1 MARDLDAEADYQQA
15 MDNLRTLAIR
25 DLVSWW
31 KQTETLGFADA
42 KQLMEEP
49 FQAII
54 AAYGEQAAY
63 AAADYLFRSRSLD
76 DNLKGLE
83 YPEVSDPAGF
93 EQILGSYAWALN
105 TSRTATGGLD
115 RQLVLRKLAGITNR
129 LVQQPARETVYQAT
143 RKAGTRYARVPEPH
157 ACTFCLLLASRGAVY
172 SRDTVLLT
180 EAGKKYHD
188 NCKCLGIEV
197 QTPADLPKINQELEQ
212 IYIKSGRYPGNDQEA
227 FAEAIERHRNQTPDW
242 VPPDAVRIT
251 DQSRKPWAPHRTLTA
266 GEAEKYNFFHIES
279 GSRSRNQVKT
289 DNKEDDITKWLK
301 SQGAKDVRKLC
312 RFVELPAG
320 TQKQVAEEVGHR
332 RSPDFL
338 ADGILL
344 DGKTISG
351 PKGIKNNAKSG
362 AKQAKNII
370 FDLRQAG
377 SVDEEEI
384 VSCLKN
390 AIRDQGNKLDRMIVV
405 SQNKTY
411 LWERKI

>member
-15 MDNLRTLAIR
+15 MDSLRTLAIR

-76 DNLKGLE
+76 DNLRGLE
-83 YPEVSDPAGF
+83 YPEVADPAGF

-105 TSRTATGGLD
+105 TSRTATGDLD
-115 RQLVLRKLAGITNR
+115 RQLALRKLAGITNR

-172 SRDTVLLT
+172 SQDTVLRT

-212 IYIKSGRYPGNDQEA
+212 IYAASGKYPGSDQEA

-242 VPPDAVRIT
+242 VPPDAIRYRRAVDMSKASGDRKIT
-251 DQSRKPWAPHRTLTA
+251 VKEALSIGLADDTA
-266 GEAEKYNFFHIES
+266 WPE
-279 GSRSRNQVKT
+279 
-289 DNKEDDITKWLK
+289 KEDRIRKWLVEN
-301 SQGAKDVRKLC
+301 GAQSVIKLKELDKIPGGAGL
-312 RFVELPAG
+312 RF
-320 TQKQVAEEVGHR
+320 EEE
-332 RSPDFL
+332 
-338 ADGILL
+338 
-344 DGKTISG
+344 T
-351 PKGIKNNAKSG
+351 GIKNTPDAIVDGVTTEMKSITSKNG
-362 AKQAKNII
+362 INNRARKGKKQSDALIY
-370 FDLRQAG
+370 DLRGYTAQIHHPATTHHL
-377 SVDEEEI
+377 EY
-384 VSCLKN
+384 
-390 AIRDQGNKLDRMIVV
+390 APR
-405 SQNKTY
+405 
-411 LWERKI
+411 

>member
-76 DNLKGLE
+76 DNLRGLE
-83 YPEVSDPAGF
+83 YPEVADPAGF

-105 TSRTATGGLD
+105 TSRNATGGLD

-197 QTPADLPKINQELEQ
+197 QTPADLPRINQELEQ
-212 IYIKSGRYPGNDQEA
+212 IYIKSGRYPGSDQEA

-242 VPPDAVRIT
+242 VPPDAQRVSRYFDPSKAKNKRRIT
-251 DQSRKPWAPHRTLTA
+251 GEEALQLGLHDDAPWPAKEQSIRDWLLENGAQSVIKLKELDKLPDGKGEQFSKLTGIRNTPDALADRLPVEMKTITSANGINNRTRLA
-266 GEAEKYNFFHIES
+266 K
-279 GSRSRNQVKT
+279 NQ
-289 DNKEDDITKWLK
+289 
-301 SQGAKDVRKLC
+301 
-312 RFVELPAG
+312 AG
-320 TQKQVAEEVGHR
+320 TVIIDARPLGDTEAAIMKDMR
-332 RSPDFL
+332 R
-338 ADGILL
+338 AIG
-344 DGKTISG
+344 
-351 PKGIKNNAKSG
+351 NSG
-362 AKQAKNII
+362 A
-370 FDLRQAG
+370 D
-377 SVDEEEI
+377 
-384 VSCLKN
+384 
-390 AIRDQGNKLDRMIVV
+390 LDRIVV
-405 SQNKTY
+405 ITVNKTL
-411 LWERKI
+411 LWERGQ

>member
-15 MDNLRTLAIR
+15 MNNLRTLAIR

-83 YPEVSDPAGF
+83 YPEVADPAEF
-93 EQILGSYAWALN
+93 EQILGSYAWAMN

-172 SRDTVLLT
+172 SHDTVLLT

-197 QTPADLPKINQELEQ
+197 QTPADLPRINQELEQ
-212 IYIKSGRYPGNDQEA
+212 IYATSGKYPGSDQEA

-242 VPPDAVRIT
+242 VPPDAQRIT
-251 DQSRKPWAPHRTLTA
+251 ERIYHAPKVKRRIRVDEALSLGLNDDAPWPPDEAKIRDWLYANGAKEVIKLKELDKLPDRRGAIYAKETGVQNTPDSIVD
-266 GEAEKYNFFHIES
+266 GEA
-279 GSRSRNQVKT
+279 
-289 DNKEDDITKWLK
+289 
-301 SQGAKDVRKLC
+301 
-312 RFVELPAG
+312 VEL
-320 TQKQVAEEVGHR
+320 
-332 RSPDFL
+332 
-338 ADGILL
+338 
-344 DGKTISG
+344 KTITS
-351 PKGIKNNAKSG
+351 KSGIKNRARH
-362 AKQAKNII
+362 A
-370 FDLRQAG
+370 RYQAG
-377 SVDEEEI
+377 TLLYDARSLGNAEADI
-384 VSCLKN
+384 INSMKN
-390 AIRDQGNKLDRMIVV
+390 AVRDNGADLDRIVV
-405 SQNKTY
+405 ITVNGTL
-411 LWERKI
+411 LWERK

>member
-83 YPEVSDPAGF
+83 YPDVADPAGF
-93 EQILGSYAWALN
+93 EQILGSYAWAMN
-105 TSRTATGGLD
+105 TSRTAAGGLD

-172 SRDTVLLT
+172 SRDTVLRT

-212 IYIKSGRYPGNDQEA
+212 IYATSGKYPGSDQEA
-227 FAEAIERHRNQTPDW
+227 FAEAIERYRNQTPDW
-242 VPPDAVRIT
+242 VPKDTKRINLLPPNKGKPRKRVITSDEALKLGLEDKDWPADEAKTRDWLYENGAKSVIKLKELDKISSVGAAFTQETGIVKSPDIIV
-251 DQSRKPWAPHRTLTA
+251 DGLTA
-266 GEAEKYNFFHIES
+266 
-279 GSRSRNQVKT
+279 
-289 DNKEDDITKWLK
+289 DI
-301 SQGAKDVRKLC
+301 
-312 RFVELPAG
+312 
-320 TQKQVAEEVGHR
+320 
-332 RSPDFL
+332 
-338 ADGILL
+338 
-344 DGKTISG
+344 KTITS
-351 PKGIKNNAKSG
+351 PNGINNRAKSG
-362 AKQAKNII
+362 KKQARMLIYDARAVKNSEEGII
-370 FDLRQAG
+370 SDLKRAVRNHG
-377 SVDEEEI
+377 D
-384 VSCLKN
+384 
-390 AIRDQGNKLDRMIVV
+390 DLDRIVV
-405 SQNKTY
+405 RTIY
-411 LWERKI
+411 GTLLWERRQ

>member
-1 MARDLDAEADYQQA
+1 MFRPEALLHSQYSLFSPRARGCSFALFCGAFHNQGFPRVRGDVAWTRPFGRILTGFSRVRGDVPRSITFKRRAGAFSPRA
-15 MDNLRTLAIR
+15 RGCSAKHGALTKAATVFPACAGMFPLR
-25 DLVSWW
+25 VC
-31 KQTETLGFADA
+31 GF
-42 KQLMEEP
+42 
-49 FQAII
+49 
-54 AAYGEQAAY
+54 
-63 AAADYLFRSRSLD
+63 FRGYRFPRVRGDVPIFDPRSCL
-76 DNLKGLE
+76 
-83 YPEVSDPAGF
+83 P
-93 EQILGSYAWALN
+93 
-105 TSRTATGGLD
+105 RTFSPRARGCSPPRRRLHL
-115 RQLVLRKLAGITNR
+115 QSLRFSPR
-129 LVQQPARETVYQAT
+129 AR
-143 RKAGTRYARVPEPH
+143 G
-157 ACTFCLLLASRGAVY
+157 CS
-172 SRDTVLLT
+172 
-180 EAGKKYHD
+180 
-188 NCKCLGIEV
+188 
-197 QTPADLPKINQELEQ
+197 
-212 IYIKSGRYPGNDQEA
+212 EA
-227 FAEAIERHRNQTPDW
+227 FFRGGHEGVVFPACAGMFRCSHLVIQLPLSFPRVRGDVPCRPYQTRRNPGFS
-242 VPPDAVRIT
+242 PRARGC
-251 DQSRKPWAPHRTLTA
+251 S
-266 GEAEKYNFFHIES
+266 YNFFHIES

-312 RFVELPAG
+312 RFVELPAD

>member
-42 KQLMEEP
+42 KQLIEEP

-83 YPEVSDPAGF
+83 YPDVADPAGF

-105 TSRTATGGLD
+105 TSRTVTGDLD

-172 SRDTVLLT
+172 SQDTVLRT

-212 IYIKSGRYPGNDQEA
+212 IYIKSGKYPGNDQEA

-242 VPPDAVRIT
+242 VPPDAVRYRRSVDMSKATVKRKIT
-251 DQSRKPWAPHRTLTA
+251 AKEALDIGLADDTA
-266 GEAEKYNFFHIES
+266 WPE
-279 GSRSRNQVKT
+279 
-289 DNKEDDITKWLK
+289 KEDRIRKWLEDN
-301 SQGAKDVRKLC
+301 GAQSVIKLK
-312 RFVELPAG
+312 EL
-320 TQKQVAEEVGHR
+320 
-332 RSPDFL
+332 D
-338 ADGILL
+338 
-344 DGKTISG
+344 
-351 PKGIKNNAKSG
+351 
-362 AKQAKNII
+362 
-370 FDLRQAG
+370 
-377 SVDEEEI
+377 
-384 VSCLKN
+384 
-390 AIRDQGNKLDRMIVV
+390 
-405 SQNKTY
+405 
-411 LWERKI
+411 KIPGGEYS

>member
-15 MDNLRTLAIR
+15 MDSLRTLAIR

-76 DNLKGLE
+76 DNLRGLE
-83 YPEVSDPAGF
+83 YPEVADPAGF

-105 TSRTATGGLD
+105 TSRTATGDLD
-115 RQLVLRKLAGITNR
+115 RQLALRKLAGITNR

-157 ACTFCLLLASRGAVY
+157 ACVFCLLLASRGAVY

-212 IYIKSGRYPGNDQEA
+212 IYIKSGKYPGSDQEA

-242 VPPDAVRIT
+242 VPPDAIRYRRAVDMSKASGDRKIT
-251 DQSRKPWAPHRTLTA
+251 VKEALDIGLADDTA
-266 GEAEKYNFFHIES
+266 WPE
-279 GSRSRNQVKT
+279 
-289 DNKEDDITKWLK
+289 KEDRIRKWLEDNGAQSVIKLKELDKIPGGAGLRFRDRTGISNTPDAIVDGVTTEMKSITSKNGINNRGRKGKKQSDALIYDLRGAEHDEKTILADLRRAVDNNGADLDRIVVITK
-301 SQGAKDVRKLC
+301 
-312 RFVELPAG
+312 E
-320 TQKQVAEEVGHR
+320 
-332 RSPDFL
+332 
-338 ADGILL
+338 
-344 DGKTISG
+344 KTI
-351 PKGIKNNAKSG
+351 
-362 AKQAKNII
+362 
-370 FDLRQAG
+370 
-377 SVDEEEI
+377 
-384 VSCLKN
+384 
-390 AIRDQGNKLDRMIVV
+390 
-405 SQNKTY
+405 
-411 LWERKI
+411 LWERS

>member
-1 MARDLDAEADYQQA
+1 MFRCSHLVIQLPLSFPRVRGDVPCRPYQTRRNPGFSPRARGC
-15 MDNLRTLAIR
+15 
-25 DLVSWW
+25 S
-31 KQTETLGFADA
+31 
-42 KQLMEEP
+42 
-49 FQAII
+49 
-54 AAYGEQAAY
+54 
-63 AAADYLFRSRSLD
+63 
-76 DNLKGLE
+76 
-83 YPEVSDPAGF
+83 
-93 EQILGSYAWALN
+93 
-105 TSRTATGGLD
+105 
-115 RQLVLRKLAGITNR
+115 
-129 LVQQPARETVYQAT
+129 
-143 RKAGTRYARVPEPH
+143 
-157 ACTFCLLLASRGAVY
+157 
-172 SRDTVLLT
+172 
-180 EAGKKYHD
+180 
-188 NCKCLGIEV
+188 
-197 QTPADLPKINQELEQ
+197 
-212 IYIKSGRYPGNDQEA
+212 
-227 FAEAIERHRNQTPDW
+227 
-242 VPPDAVRIT
+242 
-251 DQSRKPWAPHRTLTA
+251 
-266 GEAEKYNFFHIES
+266 YNFFHIES

-312 RFVELPAG
+312 RFVELPAD